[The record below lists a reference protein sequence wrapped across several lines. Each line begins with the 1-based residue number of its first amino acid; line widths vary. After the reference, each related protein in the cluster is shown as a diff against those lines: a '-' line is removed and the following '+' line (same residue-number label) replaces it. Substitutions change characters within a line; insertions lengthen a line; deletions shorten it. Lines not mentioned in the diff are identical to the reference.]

1 MLWWTRKVSS
11 QISAMRRTPTPL
23 ERLPSNSTGHLSRAP
38 TTLSL
43 DSLSA
48 EIRSTRTLNQFDIA
62 SKVSLDLCLTHPVFW
77 GTLFARGCSSGP
89 PPQCSA
95 LRLGSLSYCWRAE
108 PHLWRDEDRQ
118 SSAR

>member
-11 QISAMRRTPTPL
+11 PISAMRLTPTPP
-23 ERLPSNSTGHLSRAP
+23 ERLPSNSTGHLSRAS

-48 EIRSTRTLNQFDIA
+48 EIRSTRTLNQFDIGW
-62 SKVSLDLCLTHPVFW
+62 KVNLDLRLTHRVFW
-77 GTLFARGCSSGP
+77 GTLCPRGCSSGP
-89 PPQCSA
+89 PSQRSA
-95 LRLGSLSYCWRAE
+95 LRLGSLSHCWRAE

-118 SSAR
+118 FGAR